1 MASISVDQNE
11 PLEKAL
17 RRFNKAV
24 QADGIL
30 TEARRREHYEKPSV
44 KRKRKEAARARKA
57 LRTALKV
64 QR

>member
-1 MASISVDQNE
+1 VASVSVDNNE
-11 PLEKAL
+11 PLERAL

-44 KRKRKEAARARKA
+44 KRKRKAAARARKA
-57 LRTALKV
+57 QKV
-64 QR
+64 MLPQGR